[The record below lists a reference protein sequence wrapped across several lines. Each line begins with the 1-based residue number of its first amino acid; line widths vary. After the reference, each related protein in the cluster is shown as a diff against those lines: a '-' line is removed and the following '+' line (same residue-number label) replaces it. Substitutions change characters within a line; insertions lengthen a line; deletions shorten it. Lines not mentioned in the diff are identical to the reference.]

1 MPMSQIQ
8 YLNQDGTLL
17 KFTDRTFKLY
27 KKFLYEQVGINL
39 SGAKKMMVA
48 SRLRKRVTDLG
59 FDDYQT
65 YFDFITDGDGL
76 TNGELQHC
84 IDRLTTNETYFY
96 REPQHYEYLQQKIFP
111 EYTNNGNTP
120 FKVWSAAS
128 STGEEPYTLAMLLE
142 NSTKIRNNWTLWATD
157 ISQRVLKSACSGI
170 YPMGRVDKLPD
181 NLHKKY
187 LMRGKNKQT
196 DNVRV
201 VPELRNKVKFD
212 TFNLIS
218 TPLPTEK
225 FDIIFCRNVLIYFD
239 EQTKKNVI
247 NRLVKCLNR
256 DGYLFT
262 GHSESIQILCPDL
275 YSESTSVY
283 RKKTDRGDQK

>member
-1 MPMSQIQ
+1 MSQIQ
-8 YLNQDGTLL
+8 YFNQDEKPL
-17 KFTDRTFKLY
+17 KFTDKTFQAY

-39 SGAKKMMVA
+39 SEAKKMMVA
-48 SRLRKRVTDLG
+48 SRLRKRVTDWG

-76 TNGELQHC
+76 TNGEFQHC

-96 REPQHYEYLQQKIFP
+96 REPQHYEYLQKKLFP
-111 EYTNNGNTP
+111 EYANKNSTP

-142 NSTKIRNNWTLWATD
+142 NSTIIRNDWSLWATD
-157 ISQRVLKSACSGI
+157 ISQRVLKSARSGI
-170 YPMGRVDKLPD
+170 YPMSRVEKLPEK
-181 NLHKKY
+181 LHKKY
-187 LMRGKNKQT
+187 LMRGKNKQAA
-196 DNVRV
+196 NVRV

-225 FDIIFCRNVLIYFD
+225 FDVIFCRNVLIYFD
-239 EQTKKNVI
+239 EKTKKHVI
-247 NRLVKCLNR
+247 NRLVQCLNHN
-256 DGYLFT
+256 GYLFT
-262 GHSESIQILCPDL
+262 GHSESIHILCPDL
-275 YSESTSVY
+275 YAESTSVY

>member
-1 MPMSQIQ
+1 MSQIQ
-8 YLNQDGTLL
+8 YLNQNEKPL
-17 KFTDRTFKLY
+17 KFTDKTFNAY
-27 KKFLYEQVGINL
+27 KNFLYEQVGINL
-39 SGAKKMMVA
+39 SAAKKMMVA
-48 SRLRKRVTDLG
+48 SRLRKRVTDCG

-65 YFDFITDGDGL
+65 YFDFITDGHGL
-76 TNGELQHC
+76 TNGEFQHC

-96 REPQHYEYLQQKIFP
+96 REPQHYEYLQRKVFP
-111 EYTNNGNTP
+111 EYANNDNVP

-142 NSTKIRNNWTLWATD
+142 NSTLIRNNWSILATD

-170 YPMGRVDKLPD
+170 YPMSRVEKLPD

-187 LMRGKNKQT
+187 LMRGKNKQI

-201 VPELRNKVKFD
+201 VPELRNKVKFN
-212 TFNLIS
+212 TFNLIN

-225 FDIIFCRNVLIYFD
+225 FDVIFCRNVLIYFD
-239 EQTKKNVI
+239 EKTKKNVV
-247 NRLVKCLNR
+247 NRLVQCLNHN
-256 DGYLFT
+256 GYLFT

-275 YSESTSVY
+275 YAESTSVY
-283 RKKTDRGDQK
+283 RKKNN